1 MTAVRRLSQLIR
13 ERQERLNERREHD
26 FAMQDPGVANE
37 HALSIVARAGP
48 RRARLR
54 LLQLVRSC

>member
-1 MTAVRRLSQLIR
+1 LMTAVRRLSQLIR

-37 HALSIVARAGP
+37 HALSIARALDRGEP
-48 RRARLR
+48 GC
-54 LLQLVRSC
+54 SICS

>member
-13 ERQERLNERREHD
+13 ERRELMSERREHD

-37 HALSIVARAGP
+37 HALSIDRALERGEP
-48 RRARLR
+48 GCVFCR
-54 LLQLVRSC
+54 

>member
-26 FAMQDPGVANE
+26 FAMQDAGVANE
-37 HALSIVARAGP
+37 HALSIS
-48 RRARLR
+48 RARTAA
-54 LLQLVRSC
+54 SPAASSAASAP

>member
-37 HALSIVARAGP
+37 HALSIARALDRGEP
-48 RRARLR
+48 GC
-54 LLQLVRSC
+54 SICS